1 MSKDIASLKMERVL
15 EAYGYFS
22 EMRQK
27 TGRISLNRNLHG
39 PKAFEMAQLLLE
51 ESYLIAVPRNFHP
64 DEPQYMFTASGEKLG
79 EVYLLLAKIV
89 ISHS

>member
-1 MSKDIASLKMERVL
+1 MPKDIASLKMERVL
-15 EAYGYFS
+15 AAYGYFS
-22 EMRQK
+22 EMHKK
-27 TGRISLNRNLHG
+27 TGRISLNRDIHS
-39 PKAFEMAQLLLE
+39 PKAFEMANILLE
-51 ESYLIAVPRNFHP
+51 EGYLIAVPKNFHP